1 MLSSFIG
8 SDGNRTLNSKNSPDS
23 SELLSYKPETELDR
37 TRLVDLLAELQDL
50 LEQYAPAW
58 YTEEHH
64 EKAIAALQPLRK
76 R

>member
-1 MLSSFIG
+1 MLSSFMG
-8 SDGNRTLNSKNSPDS
+8 SDGNRTLKSKNSPDS
-23 SELLSYKPETELDR
+23 SELLSYKSETELDR

-64 EKAIAALQPLRK
+64 EKAIAALHPLRK

>member
-1 MLSSFIG
+1 MLSSFMG
-8 SDGNRTLNSKNSPDS
+8 SDGNRTLKSKNSADP
-23 SELLSYKPETELDR
+23 SELLSYKSETELDR
-37 TRLVDLLAELQDL
+37 TRLVDLLAELQNL

-64 EKAIAALQPLRK
+64 EKAIAALHPLRK

>member
-1 MLSSFIG
+1 MLSSFMG

-23 SELLSYKPETELDR
+23 SELLSYKSETELDR